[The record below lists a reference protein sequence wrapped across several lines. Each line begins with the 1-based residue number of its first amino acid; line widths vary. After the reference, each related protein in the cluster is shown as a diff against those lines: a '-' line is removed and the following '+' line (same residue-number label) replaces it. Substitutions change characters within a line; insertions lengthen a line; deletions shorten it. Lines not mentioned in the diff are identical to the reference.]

1 MRTIIAGSR
10 GITDYGLVCRAM
22 REAVEHGLGA
32 ITQVV
37 SGAARGVDRLGER
50 WAREA
55 GVPVAQ
61 FPVSPEAWQRSRRAG
76 LERNVQMAEN
86 ADALV
91 AIWDGYSP
99 GTSHMIRIA
108 RERGLRVYVLD
119 LRYAR

>member
-1 MRTIIAGSR
+1 VRTIIAGSR
-10 GITDYGLVCRAM
+10 GIGDYALVCRAINDAA
-22 REAVEHGLGA
+22 RLGITP

-37 SGAARGVDRLGER
+37 SGAARGVDTLGER
-50 WAREA
+50 WARAA

-61 FPVSPEAWQRSRRAG
+61 FPVTAEDWQRSRRAG
-76 LERNVQMAEN
+76 MERNVRMAEN

-99 GTSHMIRIA
+99 GTSHMIRVA
-108 RERGLRVYVLD
+108 RERGLRVYVFD